1 MRKSLLEEPLGYD
14 LCQSKLLLSKRTF
27 GEFMQTIACDYSPVR
42 YLWQLKMQIT
52 FPDRLTGT
60 QCRLPSKIAWP
71 GAGLPTHDHL
81 TRCKHPS
88 LWITA
93 LTTNALNCLAYLLNL
108 NLISTNLV
116 YEWEYLRSRRS
127 LPLVRPG
134 SFHSKLECPANP
146 VCLADVHVFLP
157 SRTPA
162 ASHAFNLAVQLY
174 QHSKDIQIVVR
185 TFMQRAREKLLMS
198 DAAAPISPSINLKV
212 RHGFWGLWAQPQEPA
227 AAIVL
232 VMASLLV
239 AQLAVSYTSLW
250 QNSSAALR

>member
-1 MRKSLLEEPLGYD
+1 MD
-14 LCQSKLLLSKRTF
+14 
-27 GEFMQTIACDYSPVR
+27 
-42 YLWQLKMQIT
+42 
-52 FPDRLTGT
+52 
-60 QCRLPSKIAWP
+60 
-71 GAGLPTHDHL
+71 DHL
-81 TRCKHPS
+81 ARCRTPKSCKHPS

-93 LTTNALNCLAYLLNL
+93 LITSVLNCLAYIFNL

-116 YEWEYLRSRRS
+116 YEWESSRSRRS
-127 LPLVRPG
+127 LPLARPG
-134 SFHSKLECPANP
+134 NFTNVMRLYHSETRCPADTARP
-146 VCLADVHVFLP
+146 VDVHVFLP

-185 TFMQRAREKLLMS
+185 TFMQRTREKLLTS
-198 DAAAPISPSINLKV
+198 DAASPISPSVNLKV
-212 RHGFWGLWAQPQEPA
+212 RHGFLGLWAQPHEPA

-250 QNSSAALR
+250 QIRLQR

>member
-1 MRKSLLEEPLGYD
+1 M
-14 LCQSKLLLSKRTF
+14 
-27 GEFMQTIACDYSPVR
+27 V
-42 YLWQLKMQIT
+42 
-52 FPDRLTGT
+52 
-60 QCRLPSKIAWP
+60 PSADCTARSH
-71 GAGLPTHDHL
+71 GQELVPTHNHL
-81 TRCKHPS
+81 TRCRTAKSCKYPS

-93 LTTNALNCLAYLLNL
+93 LITSALNCLAYTLNS
-108 NLISTNLV
+108 NLTSTNLV
-116 YEWEYLRSRRS
+116 YEWDSSRSRRS
-127 LPLVRPG
+127 LLLVRPG
-134 SFHSKLECPANP
+134 SFTNVMHRSSFKPECPANP
-146 VCLADVHVFLP
+146 ACLADVHVFLP

-185 TFMQRAREKLLMS
+185 TFMQRAREKLHMS

-212 RHGFWGLWAQPQEPA
+212 RHGFLGLWAQPQEPA